1 MRYWR
6 RRGNIGEKEK
16 KFGEENNGEEEKT
29 LGEKRE
35 CKRKRGTVGEE
46 EREDGGSGA
55 GRRAG
60 SAVWARAKGGGQ
72 GGAGGGRG
80 GPTSPIR
87 RRCPRCPPPAAGM
100 QGMELC
106 AVAVVIL
113 LFIAVL
119 KQFGILE
126 PISVEADSCDADVE
140 LSAARHQPEALEQ
153 LQAHTKFTKK
163 ELQSL
168 YRGFKNVSAVGW
180 DPLPAFGDTP
190 TPGLPVAIALS
201 SPQDCPSGHV
211 DEETFT
217 LIYAQFFPQG
227 DSSAYAHFLFNA
239 FDADGSGALC
249 FEDFVIGLSVLLRGT
264 AQEKLKW
271 AFNLYDINK
280 DGCITKEE
288 MLEIMKSI
296 YDMMGRCTL
305 PAPRDSAPAE
315 HVEQFFQK
323 MDRNRDGV
331 VTYEEFLE
339 TCQQDVDIMSSM
351 QIFEN
356 TI

>member
-126 PISVEADSCDADVE
+126 PISVEGNPDSPPSPRWHGGRFWGAHPTPPVGDVVCVGCVDFLGWFFGMSVVE
-140 LSAARHQPEALEQ
+140 C
-153 LQAHTKFTKK
+153 
-163 ELQSL
+163 
-168 YRGFKNVSAVGW
+168 RGFGASLCAMSWPCSPTTLWAVG
-180 DPLPAFGDTP
+180 
-190 TPGLPVAIALS
+190 GL
-201 SPQDCPSGHV
+201 
-211 DEETFT
+211 
-217 LIYAQFFPQG
+217 
-227 DSSAYAHFLFNA
+227 
-239 FDADGSGALC
+239 
-249 FEDFVIGLSVLLRGT
+249 
-264 AQEKLKW
+264 
-271 AFNLYDINK
+271 
-280 DGCITKEE
+280 
-288 MLEIMKSI
+288 
-296 YDMMGRCTL
+296 
-305 PAPRDSAPAE
+305 
-315 HVEQFFQK
+315 
-323 MDRNRDGV
+323 
-331 VTYEEFLE
+331 
-339 TCQQDVDIMSSM
+339 
-351 QIFEN
+351 
-356 TI
+356 